1 MLWLAK
7 IQNVNIEFV
16 RKFRL
21 TTGAESSNRIQQDQ
35 TQFMLKKKFQQL
47 KIWTNQGNSS

>member
-35 TQFMLKKKFQQL
+35 FMLKKKFQQL